1 MIFAIT
7 SFILYRNARKIL
19 NDKMERPRVY
29 FLGSGD
35 IAVPVLQ
42 TLVKSEKLKF
52 IGVGT
57 QIDRPAGRKC
67 RLVPTPVGMA
77 AEALGIKADKVPS
90 VNAPEYLQYLR
101 DLEPDIILVVS
112 FGQLLKQELLDLPG
126 CACVNIHAS
135 LLPAYRGAS
144 PIVSA
149 MLAKEKVVG
158 MTFMEMVRAL
168 DAGPIYTTVTKTL
181 DGTEFA
187 GPLEIELGQLAAD
200 ATEDVLLKICAG
212 ILKGVPQN
220 ETEATFCK
228 KIKKS
233 DGIINWNSDTSD
245 IDARVRAYTPWPGA
259 KCTVGTEKGDTVITI
274 SRCRIRPE
282 LAGQPGEFLSTD
294 KKSLIVGCGSGGAL
308 EILEVIPSG
317 GKAMPAAAFRNGLRG
332 VPPVF
337 KLPEITE

>member
-1 MIFAIT
+1 
-7 SFILYRNARKIL
+7 
-19 NDKMERPRVY
+19 MERPRVY

-35 IAVPVLQ
+35 IAVPVLK
-42 TLVKSEKLKF
+42 TLFNSEKLKF

-67 RLVPTPVGMA
+67 RLVPTPVGAA
-77 AEALGIKADKVPS
+77 AETLGIKADKAPS

-101 DLEPDIILVVS
+101 DLEPDIILVIS
-112 FGQLLKQELLDLPG
+112 FGQLLKQELLNLPA

-149 MLAKEKVVG
+149 MLAKEKATG

-168 DAGPIYTTVTKTL
+168 DAGPVYTSVTREL
-181 DGTEFA
+181 NGTEFA

-200 ATEDVLLKICAG
+200 VTEDILLDICSGKLQA
-212 ILKGVPQN
+212 VPQD
-220 ETEATFCK
+220 ESKATFCK

-233 DGIINWNSDTSD
+233 DGIINWREDAVD
-245 IDARVRAYTPWPGA
+245 IDAKVRAYTPWPGA
-259 KCTVGTEKGDTVITI
+259 KCTVITEKGESAITI
-274 SRCRIRPE
+274 SRCRMRPE
-282 LAGQPGEFLSTD
+282 LSGQPGEFLSTD
-294 KKSLIVGCGSGGAL
+294 KKSLIVACGSGAL
-308 EILEVIPSG
+308 EILEVIPTG
-317 GKAMPAAAFRNGLRG
+317 GKAMPSAAFRNGLRG

-337 KLPEITE
+337 PLPEELQ

>member
-1 MIFAIT
+1 
-7 SFILYRNARKIL
+7 
-19 NDKMERPRVY
+19 MERPRVY

-35 IAVPVLQ
+35 IAVPVLK
-42 TLVKSEKLKF
+42 TLFNSEKLKF

-67 RLVPTPVGMA
+67 RLVPTPVGAA
-77 AEALGIKADKVPS
+77 AETLGIKADKVPS

-101 DLEPDIILVVS
+101 DLEPDIILVIS
-112 FGQLLKQELLDLPG
+112 FGQLLKQELLDLPA

-149 MLAKEKVVG
+149 MLAKEKATG

-168 DAGPIYTTVTKTL
+168 DAGPVYTSVTREL

-187 GPLEIELGQLAAD
+187 GPLEVELGQLAAD
-200 ATEDVLLKICAG
+200 VTEDILLDICNGKLQA
-212 ILKGVPQN
+212 VPQD
-220 ETEATFCK
+220 ESKATFCK

-233 DGIINWNSDTSD
+233 DGIINWREDAID
-245 IDARVRAYTPWPGA
+245 IDAKVRAYTPWPGA
-259 KCTVGTEKGDTVITI
+259 KCTVITEKGETAITI
-274 SRCRIRPE
+274 SRCRMRPE
-282 LAGQPGEFLSTD
+282 LSGQPGEFLSTD
-294 KKSLIVGCGSGGAL
+294 KKSLVVACGSGAL
-308 EILEVIPSG
+308 EILEVIPTG

-337 KLPEITE
+337 PLLEELQ